1 MDGTDSPVMGKF
13 DLAKAILETGSFY
26 WKATTQFTLASGRVS
41 EYYVNCK
48 QLLAHPQYRRILAE
62 LIAQHL
68 KGWDVQAVGGMEIG
82 AIPIATAV
90 SDYVYDRTGRELR
103 TFVVRKKAKDHG
115 MKHAVEGAF
124 QAGDRVLVVDDVLT
138 TGQATIDAITQA
150 RAAGLDVTQALVIV
164 DRQEDNGRQ
173 RVEAL
178 GVPLT
183 SLLTLQDL
191 KDLKGKPDA

>member
-1 MDGTDSPVMGKF
+1 MGKL
-13 DLAKAILETGSFY
+13 DLAKAVLETGSFH
-26 WKATTQFTLASGRVS
+26 WKTTPQFTLASGRAS

-48 QLLAHPQYRRILAE
+48 QLLSHPKYRRILAE
-62 LIAQHL
+62 LIADHL

-82 AIPIATAV
+82 AIPIATVV

-103 TFVVRKKAKDHG
+103 TFVVRKMPKDHG

-124 QAGDRVLVVDDVLT
+124 QPGDRVLVLDDVLT

-150 RAAGLDVTQALVIV
+150 RAAGLDVRHALVLV

-178 GVPLT
+178 GVQFT

-191 KDLKGKPDA
+191 KNLKGHPDA

>member
-1 MDGTDSPVMGKF
+1 MGKL
-13 DLAKAILETGSFY
+13 DLAKAILETGSFH
-26 WKATTQFTLASGRVS
+26 WKATPQFTLASGRVS

-48 QLLAHPQYRRILAE
+48 QLLSHPRYRRILAE
-62 LIAQHL
+62 LIADQL
-68 KGWDVQAVGGMEIG
+68 KGWDIQAIGGMEIG

-90 SDYVYDRTGRELR
+90 SDYVYERTGRELR
-103 TFVVRKKAKDHG
+103 TFVVRKKPKDHG

-124 QAGDRVLVVDDVLT
+124 QSGDRVMILDDVLT

-164 DRQEDNGRQ
+164 DRQEDSGRR

-183 SLLTLQDL
+183 SLLTLQEL

>member
-1 MDGTDSPVMGKF
+1 MGKF
-13 DLAKAILETGSFY
+13 DLAKAVLETGSFH
-26 WKATTQFTLASGRVS
+26 WKAVPGFTLASGRVS

-48 QLLAHPQYRRILAE
+48 QLLSHPKYRRILAE

-68 KGWDVQAVGGMEIG
+68 KGWDVQAIGGMEIG

-90 SDYVYDRTGRELR
+90 SDYVYDHTGRELR
-103 TFVVRKKAKDHG
+103 TFVIRKKPKDHG

-124 QAGDRVLVVDDVLT
+124 QAGDRVLILDDVLT

-150 RAAGLDVTQALVIV
+150 RAAGLDVQQALVIV

-191 KDLKGKPDA
+191 KDLKGHPDA

>member
-1 MDGTDSPVMGKF
+1 MGKL
-13 DLAKAILETGSFY
+13 DLAKAILATGSFH
-26 WKATTQFTLASGRVS
+26 WKTRPQFTLASGRVS

-48 QLLAHPQYRRILAE
+48 QLLSHPKYRRLLAG
-62 LIAQHL
+62 LIADHL
-68 KGWDVQAVGGMEIG
+68 KGWDIQAVGGMEIG

-90 SDYVYDRTGRELR
+90 ADYVYDRTGGELR
-103 TFVVRKKAKDHG
+103 TFVVRKKPKDHG

-124 QAGDRVLVVDDVLT
+124 ESGDRVLVVDDVLT
-138 TGQATIDAITQA
+138 TGQATIDAITHA
-150 RAAGLDVTQALVIV
+150 RAAGLDVRHALVLV
-164 DRQEDNGRQ
+164 DRQEDGGRA

-191 KDLKGKPDA
+191 KDLKGQPDP

>member
-1 MDGTDSPVMGKF
+1 MGKL
-13 DLAKAILETGSFY
+13 DLAKAILATGSFH
-26 WKATTQFTLASGRVS
+26 WKTRPQFTLASGRVS

-48 QLLAHPQYRRILAE
+48 QLLSHPKYRRLLAE
-62 LIAQHL
+62 LIADHL
-68 KGWDVQAVGGMEIG
+68 KGWDIQAVGGMEIG

-90 SDYVYDRTGRELR
+90 ADYVYDRTGGELR
-103 TFVVRKKAKDHG
+103 TFVVRKKPKDHG

-124 QAGDRVLVVDDVLT
+124 ESGDRVLVVDDVLT
-138 TGQATIDAITQA
+138 TGQATIDAITHA
-150 RAAGLDVTQALVIV
+150 RAAGLDVRHALVLV
-164 DRQEDNGRQ
+164 DRQEDGGRA

-191 KDLKGKPDA
+191 KDLKGQPDP

>member
-1 MDGTDSPVMGKF
+1 MGKL
-13 DLAKAILETGSFY
+13 DLAKAILATGSFH
-26 WKATTQFTLASGRVS
+26 WKTRPQFTLASGRVS

-48 QLLAHPQYRRILAE
+48 QLLSHPKYRRLLAE
-62 LIAQHL
+62 LIADHL
-68 KGWDVQAVGGMEIG
+68 KGWDIQAVGGMEIG

-90 SDYVYDRTGRELR
+90 ADYVYDRTGGELR
-103 TFVVRKKAKDHG
+103 TFVVRKKPKDHG

-124 QAGDRVLVVDDVLT
+124 ESGDRVLVVDDVLT
-138 TGQATIDAITQA
+138 TGQATIDAIEQA
-150 RAAGLDVTQALVIV
+150 RAAGLNVRHALVLV

-191 KDLKGKPDA
+191 KDLKGHPDP

>member
-1 MDGTDSPVMGKF
+1 MDGTDSPAMGKF
-13 DLAKAILETGSFY
+13 DLAKAVLETGAFH
-26 WKATTQFTLASGRVS
+26 WKAVPGFTLASGRVS

-48 QLLAHPQYRRILAE
+48 QLLSHPRYRRILAE

-68 KGWDVQAVGGMEIG
+68 KGWDVQAIGGMEIG

-103 TFVVRKKAKDHG
+103 TFVVRKKSKDHG

-124 QAGDRVLVVDDVLT
+124 QAGDRVLILDDVLT

-150 RAAGLDVTQALVIV
+150 RAAGLDVCQALVIV

-178 GVPLT
+178 GVPLI

-191 KDLKGKPDA
+191 KELKGHPDA

>member
-1 MDGTDSPVMGKF
+1 MGKLY
-13 DLAKAILETGSFY
+13 LARALLETGSFH
-26 WKATTQFTLASGRVS
+26 WKAAPQFTLASGRAS

-82 AIPIATAV
+82 AIPISTAV

-150 RAAGLDVTQALVIV
+150 RAAGLDVQQALVIV
-164 DRQEDNGRQ
+164 DRQEDSGRQ

>member
-1 MDGTDSPVMGKF
+1 MGKF
-13 DLAKAILETGSFY
+13 DLATAIIEAGSFH
-26 WKATTQFTLASGRVS
+26 WKATPQFTLASGRVS

-48 QLLAHPQYRRILAE
+48 RLLSHPQYRRILAE

-68 KGWDVQAVGGMEIG
+68 KGWEVQAIGGMEIG

-103 TFVVRKKAKDHG
+103 TFMVRKKPKDHG

-124 QAGDRVLVVDDVLT
+124 QAGDRVLILDDVLT

-150 RAAGLDVTQALVIV
+150 RAAGLAVTQALVIV

-191 KDLKGKPDA
+191 KELKGEPDA

>member
-1 MDGTDSPVMGKF
+1 MGKL
-13 DLAKAILETGSFY
+13 DLAKAILATGSFH
-26 WKATTQFTLASGRVS
+26 WKTRPHFTLASGRVS
-41 EYYVNCK
+41 EYYINCK
-48 QLLAHPQYRRILAE
+48 QLLSHPQYRRILAE
-62 LIAQHL
+62 LIADHL
-68 KGWDVQAVGGMEIG
+68 KGWDIQAVGGMEIG

-103 TFVVRKKAKDHG
+103 TFVVRKMPKDHG

-124 QAGDRVLVVDDVLT
+124 QAGDRVVVVDDVLT

-150 RAAGLDVTQALVIV
+150 RAAGLDVRHALVLV
-164 DRQEDNGRQ
+164 DRQEDGGRVH
-173 RVEAL
+173 VEAL

-191 KDLKGKPDA
+191 KDLKGQPDP

>member
-1 MDGTDSPVMGKF
+1 MGKF
-13 DLAKAILETGSFY
+13 DLAKAVLETGSFY
-26 WKATTQFTLASGRVS
+26 WKAAPQFTLASGRVS

-48 QLLAHPQYRRILAE
+48 QLLAHPRYRRILAE

-68 KGWDVQAVGGMEIG
+68 KGWDVQAIGGMEIG

-90 SDYVYDRTGRELR
+90 SDYIYDRTGRELR
-103 TFVVRKKAKDHG
+103 TFVVRNKPKDHG
-115 MKHAVEGAF
+115 MKHSVEGAF
-124 QAGDRVLVVDDVLT
+124 QAGDRVLILDDVLT
-138 TGQATIDAITQA
+138 TGQATLDAITQA
-150 RAAGLDVTQALVIV
+150 RAAGLDVCQALVIV
-164 DRQEDNGRQ
+164 DRQEDSGRQ

>member
-1 MDGTDSPVMGKF
+1 MGKM
-13 DLAKAILETGSFY
+13 DLAKAVLETGSFH
-26 WKATTQFTLASGRVS
+26 WKATPQFTLASGRAS

-48 QLLAHPQYRRILAE
+48 QLLAHPRYRRILAE

-68 KGWDVQAVGGMEIG
+68 KGWDVQAIGGMEIG

-90 SDYVYDRTGRELR
+90 SDYVFDRTDRELR

-150 RAAGLDVTQALVIV
+150 RAAGLDVQQALVIV

-191 KDLKGKPDA
+191 KDLKGTPDA

>member
-1 MDGTDSPVMGKF
+1 MDGTDSPAMGKL
-13 DLAKAILETGSFY
+13 DLAKALLETGSFH
-26 WKATTQFTLASGRVS
+26 WKTTPQFTLASGRVS

-48 QLLAHPQYRRILAE
+48 QLLAHPKYRRILAE
-62 LIAQHL
+62 LIAEHL

-103 TFVVRKKAKDHG
+103 TFVVRKKPKDHG

-124 QAGDRVLVVDDVLT
+124 QPGDRVLVVDDVLT
-138 TGQATIDAITQA
+138 TGQATIDAITHA
-150 RAAGLDVTQALVIV
+150 RAAGLDGRPALVLV
-164 DRQEDNGRQ
+164 DRQGGGGRA

-178 GVPLT
+178 CVPPT
-183 SLLTLQDL
+183 RLLTLQDL
-191 KDLKGKPDA
+191 KNLKGQPDP

>member
-1 MDGTDSPVMGKF
+1 MGKF
-13 DLAKAILETGSFY
+13 DLARALLETGSFH
-26 WKATTQFTLASGRVS
+26 WKAAPQFTLASGRAS

-82 AIPIATAV
+82 AIPISTAV

-150 RAAGLDVTQALVIV
+150 RAAGLDVQQALVIV

-191 KDLKGKPDA
+191 KDLKGKP

>member
-1 MDGTDSPVMGKF
+1 MGKF
-13 DLAKAILETGSFY
+13 DLAKAVLETGSFH
-26 WKATTQFTLASGRVS
+26 WKAVPGFTLASGRVS

-48 QLLAHPQYRRILAE
+48 QLLSHPKYRRILAE

-68 KGWDVQAVGGMEIG
+68 KGWDVQAIGGMEIG
-82 AIPIATAV
+82 AIPIVTAV

-103 TFVVRKKAKDHG
+103 TFVVRKKPKDHG

-124 QAGDRVLVVDDVLT
+124 QAGDRVLVLDDVLT

-150 RAAGLDVTQALVIV
+150 RAAGLDVCQALVIV

-191 KDLKGKPDA
+191 KELKGKPD

>member
-1 MDGTDSPVMGKF
+1 MGKF
-13 DLAKAILETGSFY
+13 DLARALLETGSFH
-26 WKATTQFTLASGRVS
+26 WKAAPQFTLASGRAS

-82 AIPIATAV
+82 AIPMSTAV

-150 RAAGLDVTQALVIV
+150 RAAGLDVQQALVIV

>member
-1 MDGTDSPVMGKF
+1 
-13 DLAKAILETGSFY
+13 
-26 WKATTQFTLASGRVS
+26 
-41 EYYVNCK
+41 
-48 QLLAHPQYRRILAE
+48 
-62 LIAQHL
+62 
-68 KGWDVQAVGGMEIG
+68 
-82 AIPIATAV
+82 
-90 SDYVYDRTGRELR
+90 
-103 TFVVRKKAKDHG
+103 
-115 MKHAVEGAF
+115 VEGAF
-124 QAGDRVLVVDDVLT
+124 QAGDRVLVLDDVLT

-191 KDLKGKPDA
+191 KDLKGHPDA

>member
-1 MDGTDSPVMGKF
+1 MGKLE
-13 DLAKAILETGSFY
+13 LAKAMIETGSFH
-26 WKATTQFTLASGRVS
+26 WEATPRFTLASGRVS

-48 QLLAHPQYRRILAE
+48 QLLSHAKYRQILAE
-62 LIAQHL
+62 LIADHL

-124 QAGDRVLVVDDVLT
+124 QPGDRVLVVDDVLT

-150 RAAGLDVTQALVIV
+150 RAAGLEVRHALVLV
-164 DRQEDNGRQ
+164 DRQEDGGRQ

-183 SLLTLQDL
+183 SLLTLKDL
-191 KDLKGKPDA
+191 KDLKGHPDS

>member
-1 MDGTDSPVMGKF
+1 MGKL
-13 DLAKAILETGSFY
+13 DLAKAILTTGSFH
-26 WKATTQFTLASGRVS
+26 WKSTPAFTLASGRVS

-48 QLLAHPQYRRILAE
+48 QLLSHPKYRRLLAE
-62 LIAQHL
+62 LIADHL

-90 SDYVYDRTGRELR
+90 SDHVYDCTGRELR
-103 TFVVRKKAKDHG
+103 TFVVRKKVKDHG

-124 QAGDRVLVVDDVLT
+124 QPGDRVLVVDDVLT

-150 RAAGLDVTQALVIV
+150 RAAGLEVRHALVLV
-164 DRQEDNGRQ
+164 DRQEDGGRQ

-183 SLLTLQDL
+183 GLLTLKDL
-191 KDLKGKPDA
+191 KDLKGHPDA

>member
-1 MDGTDSPVMGKF
+1 MGKF
-13 DLAKAILETGSFY
+13 DLARALLETGSFH
-26 WKATTQFTLASGRVS
+26 WKATPQFTLASGRAS

-48 QLLAHPQYRRILAE
+48 QLLAHPQYRRIL
-62 LIAQHL
+62 
-68 KGWDVQAVGGMEIG
+68 VQAVGGMEIG
-82 AIPIATAV
+82 AIPISTAV

-150 RAAGLDVTQALVIV
+150 RAAGLDVQQALVIV